1 MKRSVVKWERSRA
14 DVFELGERQASRLD
28 EQEVFEEEFEG
39 PMRTSRW
46 TNERREGKTEEWVLS
61 AGVPDTNLV

>member
-1 MKRSVVKWERSRA
+1 M
-14 DVFELGERQASRLD
+14 FELGERQASRLD